1 VIEIPERR
9 SALVIVTENLRRK
22 IRSFQ
27 VPGPLGVE
35 TVHSRVDGLQP
46 SDVLVR
52 QLIPYS
58 DDGIDIAIGIKVTNR
73 EGALEVGSYK

>member
-9 SALVIVTENLRRK
+9 SALVIVTENLRGK

-35 TVHSRVDGLQP
+35 TVHSRVDCLQRR
-46 SDVLVR
+46 DVLIG

-58 DDGIDIAIGIKVTNR
+58 DDEIDIAMRIKVTNR
-73 EGALEVGSYK
+73 EGALEIGSYK

>member
-9 SALVIVTENLRRK
+9 SALMIVTENLRGK
-22 IRSFQ
+22 IRPFQ
-27 VPGPLGVE
+27 VLGPFGAE
-35 TVHSRVDGLQP
+35 TIHSRVDGLQR

-58 DDGIDIAIGIKVTNR
+58 DDGIDIAMGIKVTNR